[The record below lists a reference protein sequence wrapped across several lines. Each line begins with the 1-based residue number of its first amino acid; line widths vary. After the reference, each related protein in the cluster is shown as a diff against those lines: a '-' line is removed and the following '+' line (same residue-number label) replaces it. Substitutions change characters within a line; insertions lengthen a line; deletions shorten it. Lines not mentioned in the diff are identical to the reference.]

1 MTHSFPQNSKGAI
14 FSHKNKLF
22 DMIWEGE
29 GGSRAGQGRNPHLK
43 APLEA
48 DTMAPFSSRAW
59 TQRRQPC
66 LAVRCSG
73 VAPVSSRT
81 FTKRTN
87 PLHLHS

>member
-1 MTHSFPQNSKGAI
+1 
-14 FSHKNKLF
+14 
-22 DMIWEGE
+22 MIWEGE